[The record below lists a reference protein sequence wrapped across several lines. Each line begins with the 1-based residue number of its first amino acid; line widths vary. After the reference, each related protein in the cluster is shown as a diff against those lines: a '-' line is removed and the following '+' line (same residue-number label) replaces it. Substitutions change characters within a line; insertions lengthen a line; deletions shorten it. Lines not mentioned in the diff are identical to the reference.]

1 MSKIR
6 NIQGKAIIMLPS
18 GLRKSA
24 LVTLAI
30 LVCAALSAG
39 VLARFGVIGRAGV
52 QSQSSA
58 VVAHLGSEGF
68 TPPET
73 TRAAGTFT
81 LTIEREG
88 TGAQVFQLKRDGE
101 QAIMRELTVPA
112 GESSL
117 SEELDLVQGGYV
129 LRAVDNPAWLFHL
142 TLQ

>member
-1 MSKIR
+1 MKEKEMSKIR
-6 NIQGKAIIMLPS
+6 NIQEKAISLLPN

-39 VLARFGVIGRAGV
+39 VLARFGVIGA

-81 LTIEREG
+81 LTIEREK
-88 TGAQVFQLKRDGE
+88 ARAHRSF
-101 QAIMRELTVPA
+101 
-112 GESSL
+112 SS
-117 SEELDLVQGGYV
+117 SVTASKQSCGSS
-129 LRAVDNPAWLFHL
+129 RCR
-142 TLQ
+142 